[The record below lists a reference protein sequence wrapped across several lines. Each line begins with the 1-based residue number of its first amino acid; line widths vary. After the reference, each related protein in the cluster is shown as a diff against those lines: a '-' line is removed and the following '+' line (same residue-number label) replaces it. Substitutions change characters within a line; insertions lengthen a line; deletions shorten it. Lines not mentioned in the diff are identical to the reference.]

1 MKEILYKTIHHYF
14 PEYSKW
20 LNGVDDHRNEN
31 MILYKPSTLIW
42 VGVLLFLSKI
52 GSRRQINYEFGSDEM
67 RRNIQSLAR
76 QEIERVPHDTTLEYF
91 LAGLSPGELSEILR
105 KMINRLIR
113 KRCLEKYRFAGY
125 YLIAG
130 DGSGHLRFNRKHCE
144 HCLRQEKDGKV
155 LYYYHPVVEAKL
167 VLHNGMALS
176 IGTEFME
183 NPNGEVTVQDSEL
196 KSFRRLAERLKKEF
210 PQLRICFLLDSLY
223 ANKPV
228 IDLLSRNGWKYI
240 ITFKEGSMP
249 AVYEEYQSL
258 KKESRQNRGTYEGGG
273 VERKYSWA
281 SDVMYFKDAPGIN
294 VLECVETKG
303 ETKKKFVWLTNF
315 EVDKN
320 NFNKLGETG
329 RLRWKIEN
337 EGFNV
342 QKNGGYELEH
352 PYSEHIVAL
361 KNFYLLLQIAHIINQ
376 LMEKGSLLS
385 GEVKKVFGSIRNLA
399 RRLLESLRTT
409 VYEPAQIQL
418 IESSKF
424 QIRLESP

>member
-1 MKEILYKTIHHYF
+1 MKEMLYKTIHHYF
-14 PEYSKW
+14 PGYHKW
-20 LNGVDDHRNEN
+20 LNGVKDHRNEN
-31 MILYKPSTLIW
+31 MIVYEPSTLIW
-42 VGVLLFLSKI
+42 VGILLFLSKI

-67 RRNIQSLAR
+67 RRNIQTLAR
-76 QEIERVPHDTTLEYF
+76 QEIERIPHDTTLEYF
-91 LAGLSPGELSEILR
+91 LMGLAPGELSEIR
-105 KMINRLIR
+105 RRMIYSLIR
-113 KRCLEKYRFAGY
+113 RRCLEKFRFSGY

-130 DGSGHLRFNRKHCE
+130 DGSGYLRFNTRHCE
-144 HCLRQEKDGKV
+144 HCLTQEKEGEV

-167 VLHNGMALS
+167 VLRNGMALS
-176 IGTEFME
+176 IGTEFIE
-183 NPNGEVTVQDSEL
+183 NPNEEARVQDSES
-196 KSFRRLAERLKKEF
+196 KAFRRLAERLKKEF
-210 PQLRICFLLDSLY
+210 PQLRICFLLDGLY

-228 IDLLSRNGWKYI
+228 IDFLSENSWKYI
-240 ITFKEGSMP
+240 VTFKEGSMP

-258 KKESRQNRGTYEGGG
+258 KKVNPDNRGTHDGEG
-273 VERKYSWA
+273 VERKYRWA
-281 SDVMYFKDAPGIN
+281 SDVMYYKDTPGIN

-303 ETKKKFVWLTNF
+303 GTEKKFVWLTNF
-315 EVDKN
+315 EIDKN

-352 PYSEHIVAL
+352 PYSEDIVAL

-409 VYEPAQIQL
+409 VYDPVDIKL
-418 IESSKF
+418 IESTKF